1 MEQVQTAYEASHKT
15 YGYRRVTIQL
25 QQKMGIRI
33 NHKAVLRLM
42 RKLAIRFQARKQK
55 MHKKLEEISS

>member
-55 MHKKLEEISS
+55 MHKKTGRN

>member
-42 RKLAIRFQARKQK
+42 RKPAIRFQARKQK